1 MWERLTYALDAPHVA
16 QNGSDSRAPDAI
28 EIPMGAMSMGV
39 VNLDALG
46 PCAVGWTKTPLYLLG
61 CLVKNLVASLCKH
74 TSEVCTC
81 SAKHCMVGFKARL
94 SFYATGG

>member
-39 VNLDALG
+39 VDLDALG
-46 PCAVGWTKTPLYLLG
+46 HAL
-61 CLVKNLVASLCKH
+61 
-74 TSEVCTC
+74 
-81 SAKHCMVGFKARL
+81 
-94 SFYATGG
+94 